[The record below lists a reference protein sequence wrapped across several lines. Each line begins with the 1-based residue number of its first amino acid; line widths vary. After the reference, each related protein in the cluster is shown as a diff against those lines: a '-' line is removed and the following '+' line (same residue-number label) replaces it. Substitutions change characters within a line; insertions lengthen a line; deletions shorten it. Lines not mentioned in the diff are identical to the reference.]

1 MANSITKFKKYIDKL
16 DEVYKMASLTADLE
30 SDSTLTKDGANTNEI
45 VIPKMTMDGLAD
57 YSRTTGYKAGS
68 VTLTFET
75 VQFNYDR
82 GRKFGIDIMDN
93 EETAGIAFGK
103 LAAEFVRTK
112 TTPELDAF
120 RFAKYAQTTSSTKK
134 EAEISD
140 AAGLITELITA
151 TSEMDEDEVNMENRY
166 LFINSTLKNSVTA
179 LDTTK
184 SREILGR
191 FAKVVGVPQ
200 SRFYTK
206 IKLLTGE
213 GEESAGH
220 YAKAIDG
227 KDINFMIIEKSAVM
241 QYTKHKVTKIISPEE
256 NQSDLDGYLF
266 FFRTYG
272 LTDVYENKEK
282 GIYVHFKPVTSL

>member
-68 VTLTFET
+68 VTLTYET

-140 AAGLITELITA
+140 AAELITELITA
-151 TSEMDEDEVNMENRY
+151 TSGMDEDEVNMENRY

-191 FAKVVGVPQ
+191 FTKVVGVPQ

-213 GEESAGH
+213 GEEAAGH
-220 YAKAIDG
+220 YAKADDG

-266 FFRTYG
+266 FFRAYG

-282 GIYVHFKPVTSL
+282 GIYVHVKPVASL